1 MGRRIACLVAAVLA
15 AGMCCCAGAL
25 RLPGAALPGLG
36 MAGQA
41 QNDPLTE
48 DEVQQIRDN
57 AIHPDERI
65 RLYIKFIGQR
75 LEAIRE
81 LVADRDAPNR
91 NAEIRGKLEEFTN
104 LCDEIQDNVDTYDS
118 NHADIRKSL
127 KDFVAAST
135 KWPDFLK
142 GLPANRDYEFSQ
154 KTALEAAQSAN
165 DEAKHLS
172 TEQDVYFDVHKKERH
187 GNGTAPD

>member
-1 MGRRIACLVAAVLA
+1 MGRRIACLVAVLLA
-15 AGMCCCAGAL
+15 AGMIFQGRAL
-25 RLPGAALPGLG
+25 RSRGPAPAASGSAP
-36 MAGQA
+36 QA

-65 RLYIKFIGQR
+65 RLYMKFIGQR
-75 LEAIRE
+75 LEAIRQ

-91 NAEIRGKLEEFTN
+91 AAEIRAKLEEFTS
-104 LCDEIQDNVDTYDS
+104 LCDEIQDNLDTYDS
-118 NHADIRKSL
+118 DHADIRKSL
-127 KDFVAAST
+127 KDLVAASGR
-135 KWPDFLK
+135 WPDFLR
-142 GLPANRDYEFSQ
+142 GLPANPTYEFSQ
-154 KTALEAAQSAN
+154 KTAVEAAQSAS
-165 DEAKHLS
+165 DEAKHLT